1 MVEDRLFLHIEMDAR
16 QEFRQIAA
24 HELADGLIFDFR
36 IDPEVLHVLREVVRT
51 VRKTRSRS
59 LCRRAGAFSRR
70 FFSKISSHDACK
82 NSTSD
87 RSSSSDTPSLTVHT
101 I

>member
-36 IDPEVLHVLREVVRT
+36 IDPEVLHVLREVVPDGPEDQVQVAMQEGRGFQPALLLQNLLP
-51 VRKTRSRS
+51 RC
-59 LCRRAGAFSRR
+59 L
-70 FFSKISSHDACK
+70 
-82 NSTSD
+82 
-87 RSSSSDTPSLTVHT
+87 
-101 I
+101 